1 MPARPPHYFQATP
14 FSCAPACL
22 RMVLESYGH
31 VVSEFELRQR
41 CECGDEGT
49 FPSKVVEAAKYYGLS
64 GSHLADLLFD
74 ELREELARGL
84 HPIVYL
90 VLSSQQSR
98 QRHSVV
104 VIEIVADQ
112 VHVLD
117 PSTGERI
124 FLTVD
129 FERAWMLANRRTI
142 IIE

>member
-14 FSCAPACL
+14 SSCAPACL

-31 VVSEFELRQR
+31 VVTEFELRQR
-41 CECGDEGT
+41 CECDDEGT
-49 FPSKVVEAAKYYGLS
+49 LPSKIIEAATYYGLS
-64 GSHLADLLFD
+64 GSRLADLLFD

-90 VLSSQQSR
+90 DLSSEQPR
-98 QRHSVV
+98 QPHSVV
-104 VIEIVADQ
+104 VVEIVGDQ

-117 PSTGERI
+117 PLTGERT
-124 FLTVD
+124 FSNVD
-129 FERAWMLANRRTI
+129 FERAWILTI